1 MRKVLLISLIVLF
14 SACSSEDKSIKKEN
28 TNSNNIEEIKN
39 EDVFK
44 DAIVDS
50 DMIEDEFMKKE
61 IDAKNLYKACSS
73 CHGEKGEF
81 AALGVSKPINSFSKE
96 ELLISFYG
104 YIDGTYGGSFKNIMK
119 PHLETKSKEE
129 LELLAEYIV
138 DLQ

>member
-1 MRKVLLISLIVLF
+1 MRIFLLISLIVLF

-28 TNSNNIEEIKN
+28 INSDNIEEIKN

-44 DAIVDS
+44 DAIVNS
-50 DMIEDEFMKKE
+50 DMIEDEFMEKE

-81 AALGVSKPINSFSKE
+81 SALGVSKPIIDFSKE
-96 ELLISFYG
+96 ELLFSFYG
-104 YIDGTYGGSFKNIMK
+104 YIDGSYGGAFKNIMK

-129 LELLAEYIV
+129 LEILADYIV
-138 DLQ
+138 DLK